1 MKKSVLLSIILLS
14 ACAETQNIF
23 SYQKIDPKQKTV
35 SISAANL
42 SEMHQALK
50 QSLINS
56 GYKLYVKND
65 TKDSGYAK
73 RTSRYELSDNIVR
86 RAGGGCGALGFQ
98 DSYYYA
104 VSFVDLKTS
113 EEVFSMQGNDC
124 YENIVNNFNA
134 LINNRYNGN
143 PYGEY
148 HQEPTKEP
156 PATPVLQ
163 IGGLPLWSK

>member
-1 MKKSVLLSIILLS
+1 MKKYILLFVCLLS

-23 SYQKIDPKQKTV
+23 SYQQIDTNQKTV
-35 SISAANL
+35 SISTANL
-42 SEMHQALK
+42 SEMHQVLK

-86 RAGGGCGALGFQ
+86 RTGGCCGVLCLQ
-98 DSYYYA
+98 DSYHYA
-104 VSFVDLKTS
+104 ISFVDLKTS

-124 YENIVNNFNA
+124 YENIVNNFYA
-134 LINNRYNGN
+134 LINNHYNGN

-148 HQEPTKEP
+148 YQESEKEP
-156 PATPVLQ
+156 QATPILQ
-163 IGGLPLWSK
+163 IGGLSLWSK